1 MMVIWLNNSYFLSS
15 AGENNWFSF
24 KRIFL
29 SRTFLYEIKKFS
41 FSPDEPNAL
50 YIVQQN
56 MGCEISQTEN
66 PPIGNSAFNI
76 SACDP
81 FLNARLQ
88 GGYIL
93 TKVKPRHRHVMVR
106 MHVHDDFSVFC
117 FFLISFFPPC
127 QTNSRTAHNE
137 TDVTKRAKRAPNPG
151 NCSDAILC
159 LSIGLRAGSRR
170 ICNWLPS
177 TLAELRLSAT
187 DGLKTAVTVV
197 VVVGGRHTPW
207 FDALSLGSN
216 LLSPPQP
223 SRWRRSPRFLDGA
236 GTAIRHRKKRRS
248 CIFFSS
254 PPPPPSRL
262 QSRLCWYKG
271 QTESGGSAML
281 VSDRMWGVESP
292 V

>member
-1 MMVIWLNNSYFLSS
+1 
-15 AGENNWFSF
+15 
-24 KRIFL
+24 
-29 SRTFLYEIKKFS
+29 
-41 FSPDEPNAL
+41 
-50 YIVQQN
+50 
-56 MGCEISQTEN
+56 
-66 PPIGNSAFNI
+66 
-76 SACDP
+76 
-81 FLNARLQ
+81 
-88 GGYIL
+88 
-93 TKVKPRHRHVMVR
+93 
-106 MHVHDDFSVFC
+106 MHVYRADIFSQKWSPGTDTSWFAC
-117 FFLISFFPPC
+117 MCMTIFPLFFFLISFFPPC

-197 VVVGGRHTPW
+197 VGRGETHRDSTRYRSART
-207 FDALSLGSN
+207 F
-216 LLSPPQP
+216 
-223 SRWRRSPRFLDGA
+223 SPRLSQAADVEVRGFWTEPAPRFDTGKSGVLVF
-236 GTAIRHRKKRRS
+236 
-248 CIFFSS
+248 FFSS

-262 QSRLCWYKG
+262 RSRLCWYKG